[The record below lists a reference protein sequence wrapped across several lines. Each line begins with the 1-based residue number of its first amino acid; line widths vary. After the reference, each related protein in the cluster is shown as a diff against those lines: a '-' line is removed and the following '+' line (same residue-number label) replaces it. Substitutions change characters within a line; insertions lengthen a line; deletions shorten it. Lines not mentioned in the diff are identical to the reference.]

1 MNPSKVLRDEVVL
14 LTHLPNVGPSLA
26 SDLKLIGI
34 NTPAQLKGRDPY
46 ALFEALCAAT
56 QQRYDPCVID
66 VFISVT
72 RFMNGEPPAVWW
84 QFTAE
89 RKKTLLNRRDRFD
102 RGDHVGA

>member
-1 MNPSKVLRDEVVL
+1 MLFRSP
-14 LTHLPNVGPSLA
+14 TVGPSLA
-26 SDLKLIGI
+26 RDLKLIGI

-56 QQRYDPCVID
+56 QQLHDPCVID

-84 QFTAE
+84 QFTEE
-89 RKKTLLNRRDRFD
+89 RKKTLLARRHRFD